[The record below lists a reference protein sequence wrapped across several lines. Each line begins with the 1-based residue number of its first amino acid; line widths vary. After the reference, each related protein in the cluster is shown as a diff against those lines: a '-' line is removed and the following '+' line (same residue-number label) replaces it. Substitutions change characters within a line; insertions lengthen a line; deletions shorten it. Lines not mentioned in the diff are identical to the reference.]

1 MSTEEAFCLWD
12 EWYDIE
18 EELAGVS
25 STVRVQHDAMKRAVS
40 RGCSKP
46 AVPSEAL
53 PERNTSTP
61 KTCLVV
67 AEGGAE
73 NVHKKESGSLP
84 NPT

>member
-25 STVRVQHDAMKRAVS
+25 PTVRVQHDAMRRAVS
-40 RGCSKP
+40 RDCSKQS
-46 AVPSEAL
+46 VPPEAL
-53 PERNTSTP
+53 LERNAP
-61 KTCLVV
+61 KPKMCLAVE
-67 AEGGAE
+67 EGGAE
-73 NVHKKESGSLP
+73 NVHKKELGSLP